1 MKLHLNLTLRRAV
14 LAAMAMVAIHVAQ
27 AETTSYNGADAYI
40 SGEGTIESNEWNAI
54 WNKNKAGSLT
64 VGTYKGAADVSLSGK
79 STYNKGQIIFI
90 GGTGNNSGQATANS
104 GVLNVGAATLNVD
117 SAVYVGNSQKVV
129 TGNLLTIDGGTLNS
143 GNALYVGAWAAS
155 GDIAA
160 TNATIKV
167 NSGKTG
173 AVFAMGWRET
183 SQGGSDTVTL
193 SNSTIT
199 VGAVGG
205 VKDISTIGRGG
216 SVDVLDLTNGSKAT
230 FHDQTIVGEKA
241 GSDGAIYV
249 RGGSTLNLGTGTV
262 LGNESGAKGAIYVE
276 GGTAVADNLIAG
288 AAGKADLMVAD
299 GSLTAN
305 YITLAEKA
313 GSTAHAEFISGT
325 VKAGLLT
332 IGDAGSGS
340 VVNTGKLSATDM
352 VIGNTETGVGSL
364 YSSGTT
370 TVAEDLYVG
379 YKGTGSV
386 DVQAGSLSAANAYV
400 VGQGSILATEGGS
413 TAVTNATV
421 LAGKLSTGFY
431 GTTTVGNEL
440 ILAEGASLVNEG
452 ITSVEK
458 AVVATGSSIQANTG
472 TLNTNT
478 LVNGGT
484 IVNDGI
490 WNTGASATS
499 TAGTIA
505 NGGNMNVSGSLSTS
519 QVTGSGTVNVAKSGK
534 WTIIGQTEQGSI
546 INDGAITLQGAG
558 RMEAGSLAG
567 SGVTTIEVNESRV
580 STPAGEA
587 VIELGNAVAVPGNI
601 KVAVDIAKPDALVGK
616 KVDFLKD
623 TTTGELVAIGVDNI
637 SLTNADKND
646 VIVWADN
653 CIQLSETKRENQ
665 SVDADGNKITTET
678 IIRDKVDFVQSAGST
693 VGASSGM
700 FFTRHE
706 LSESTAVTDIEW
718 AKNVA
723 VEIEVK
729 TETVVTNT
737 EDVSN
742 ATVEEV
748 VIEIPEDAE
757 EDKKAEIIAANEANK
772 AAAEIVTQAEVVQK
786 AEITTG
792 VDDKGEDVKGKVV
805 VGKDVKTSD
814 DSTGTVKVQS
824 VVVNQHTTITKES
837 ETGQEVTK
845 KSETIG
851 TSGLSIVFEGE
862 TKHEGSTDADGNK
875 TGVIGFAK
883 DTVTGTT
890 KVEGE
895 EVTVQKVDIVQVKE
909 SANVTIVNLD
919 MHATHAL
926 TIGDAAEN
934 MGKATLVL
942 DNVDFHVGGETD
954 VNVLHMVEVNVY
966 DENGKVTGTVLKPVE
981 SDNHLTTK
989 TTITNA
995 EVQLI
1000 GSSVLKFEELDFGTT
1015 DEKLAAAGLSR
1026 EEIDKL
1032 HGTTTISNCDIVLTG
1047 GNAQLG
1053 ETDYKDE
1060 TGKEHKYQEVVIENS
1075 NIKGSGHI
1083 KKAKMKGGKLTVG
1096 SSPGQL
1102 KLTEF
1107 VAENKTQLEFFIIAD
1122 TSRWNATGMN
1132 SNTDYATGSISQ
1144 LVVDKSVTLNNIN
1157 PDVVIT
1163 FQTWNGTDYVNV
1175 AANSTE
1181 VLTLGSYLQE
1191 GAEIK
1196 FIDGNLSELTIIGE
1210 TPVLSESAL
1219 PQLDASEGLF
1229 WDISTLF
1236 TDGVVRVMAEVLEEP
1251 YRVANSLVSAG
1262 ETVLNFGRVAGAQ
1275 AQLREAGS
1283 TRTWASALAMFD
1295 SIDGGNTTNG
1305 YDYNAWGAAVGVDH
1319 AFAKNTV
1326 IGVAFG
1332 CSWGENEAEEGNGYY
1347 EAGTI
1352 DQDAKMVAL
1361 YGTHKFRTKGLLNDV
1376 KLNAFAAY
1384 GWFENDSTR
1393 TAIKSGN
1400 EAAAEWDSN
1409 AYVLSASLS
1418 RDITTDEG
1426 LVVSPY
1432 VGVEYTK
1439 AGMDDFAEDGKSY
1452 SADYTADQDYSNLA
1466 VKVGVNVSQSF
1477 GSFTPYAGIAYINDV
1492 SRDAAKVTAS
1502 GKRTIEGKSALPGR
1516 DALQLK
1522 VGANWQ
1528 ITETM
1533 DLNAGY
1539 TAELRSKATEQS
1551 ANVGIGITF

>member
-1 MKLHLNLTLRRAV
+1 MKLHLNLALRRAV

-27 AETTSYNGADAYI
+27 AETTTYNGADAYI
-40 SGEGTIESNEWNAI
+40 YGSGTIESNEWNAI

-199 VGAVGG
+199 VGAAGG

-440 ILAEGASLVNEG
+440 ILAEGASLINKG
-452 ITSVEK
+452 TTSLEK
-458 AVVATGSSIQANTG
+458 TVIAAGSSIQVNAG
-472 TLNTNT
+472 TLNTKT
-478 LVNGGT
+478 LVNGGS
-484 IVNDGI
+484 IVNDGT
-490 WNTGASATS
+490 WNAGASTTS
-499 TAGTIA
+499 TAGVIA
-505 NGGNMNVSGSLSTS
+505 NSGKINVGGSMTTA
-519 QVTGSGTVNVAKSGK
+519 QMTGSGDVNVAQAGK
-534 WTIIGQTEQGSI
+534 WTITGLVEQGA
-546 INDGAITLQGAG
+546 INNSGAVTLQGAG
-558 RMEAGSLAG
+558 RINAGSLTG
-567 SGVTTIEVNESRV
+567 SGVNTIEVNDSRV
-580 STPAGEA
+580 STSAGSA
-587 VIELGNAVAVPGNI
+587 VIELANTTTVGDI
-601 KVAVDIAKPDALVGK
+601 DVDINISNVDAIVGK
-616 KVDFLKD
+616 NVNFLKD
-623 TTTGELVAIGVDNI
+623 TSTGELVALDVENI
-637 SLTNADKND
+637 RLTEGDKDDKIVWDKNY
-646 VIVWADN
+646 ILLN
-653 CIQLSETKRENQ
+653 ESTRENQ
-665 SVDADGNKITTET
+665 SYDEAGNKITTET
-678 IIRDKVDFVQSAGST
+678 LVRDKVDFVQSAGST

-718 AKNVA
+718 AKNVK
-723 VEIEVK
+723 VELEVK
-729 TETVVTNT
+729 TETVASDT
-737 EDVSN
+737 EDVSDVV
-742 ATVEEV
+742 AEV
-748 VIEIPEDAE
+748 VEIEVPEDATE
-757 EDKKAEIIAANEANK
+757 EDKSEIAAANEANK
-772 AAAEIVTQAEVVQK
+772 AAAEIVTKADTVQK
-786 AEITTG
+786 AEITTCIDEDG
-792 VDDKGEDVKGKVV
+792 NDVKGQVI
-805 VGKDVKTSD
+805 VGKDTKMSE
-814 DSTGTVKVQS
+814 DSTGSVKVQS
-824 VVVNQHTTITKES
+824 VVVNQHTTLTQEG
-837 ETGQEVTK
+837 ENGQEVTK
-845 KSETIG
+845 KRETIA
-851 TSGLSIVFEGE
+851 TSGLSLVFEGE
-862 TKHEGSTDADGNK
+862 TKHEGNVDADGNK
-875 TGVIGFAK
+875 TGSIGFGK
-883 DTVTGTT
+883 DTAAGVT
-890 KVEGE
+890 KVDGQ
-895 EVTVQKVDIVQVKE
+895 EVAVKKVDIVQVKE
-909 SANVTIVNLD
+909 NANVTLVNVD
-919 MHATHAL
+919 VHATHAL
-926 TIGDAAEN
+926 TVGAAAEEV
-934 MGKATLVL
+934 GKVKLVL

-954 VNVLHMVEVNVY
+954 VNVLNLVEVNVY
-966 DENGKVTGTVLKPVE
+966 NEEGLWTGTKLKPVE
-981 SDNHLTTK
+981 SENHLTTK
-989 TTITNA
+989 TTIANA
-995 EVQLI
+995 EVQLL
-1000 GSSVLKFEELDFGTT
+1000 GSSVLKFETLDFGTT
-1015 DEKLAAAGLSR
+1015 DEKLADAGLSR
-1026 EEIDKL
+1026 EEIEKL
-1032 HGTTTISNCDIVLTG
+1032 HGTTTISDCDIVLTG

-1053 ETDYKDE
+1053 ETDYEDE
-1060 TGKEHKYQEVVIENS
+1060 TGAKHTYQEIVIENS
-1075 NIKGSGHI
+1075 NVKGSGHI
-1083 KKAKMKGGKLTVG
+1083 KKARMKGGTLTVG

-1107 VAENKTQLEFFIIAD
+1107 VAEGKTQLEFYIIAD
-1122 TSRWNATGMN
+1122 TNRWNAAGMN
-1132 SNTDYATGSISQ
+1132 SETDYATGSISQ
-1144 LVVDKSVTLNNIN
+1144 LVIDKNVTLSNIN
-1157 PDVVIT
+1157 PDVKIT
-1163 FQTWNGTDYVNV
+1163 YQIWNGTGYETVGADDQNV
-1175 AANSTE
+1175 I
-1181 VLTLGSYLQE
+1181 TLGNYLQE

-1196 FIDGNLSELTIIGE
+1196 FIDGNLSELTINNGK
-1210 TPVLSESAL
+1210 TPELSESAL
-1219 PQLDASEGLF
+1219 PLLDASEGLF
-1229 WDISTLF
+1229 WDTSSLF
-1236 TDGVVRVMAEVLEEP
+1236 TEGVVRVMAEVLEEP

-1275 AQLREAGS
+1275 AQLREAGT
-1283 TRTWASALAMFD
+1283 TRTWASALAMSD
-1295 SIDGGNTTNG
+1295 SVDSSSTTNG

-1332 CSWGENEAEEGNGYY
+1332 CSWGENEADDGNGYY
-1347 EAGTI
+1347 DAGTI

-1361 YGTHKFRTKGLLNDV
+1361 YGTHKFRTKGLMNDV

-1393 TAIKSGN
+1393 TALKSGN
-1400 EAAAEWDSN
+1400 EAAAKWDSN

-1418 RDITTDEG
+1418 RDITSDDG

-1439 AGMDDFAEDGKSY
+1439 AGMDDFTEKGKHY
-1452 SADYTADQDYSNLA
+1452 GAGYTADQDYSNLA
-1466 VKVGVNVSQSF
+1466 VKVGVNVSTSF
-1477 GSFTPYAGIAYINDV
+1477 GGFTPYAGIAYINDV
-1492 SRDAAKVTAS
+1492 SRDAAKVTAT
-1502 GKRTIEGKSALPGR
+1502 GRNTIEGKSALPGR

-1528 ITETM
+1528 ITESM